1 MELPAF
7 DYTLYEENCGHEWR
21 NWLRSFEWYLK
32 ANRVENDD
40 DKFVKLMHLAG
51 RKVQEVYE
59 TLPTPPAV
67 IQIARGP
74 LATGLVPHLT
84 EYELALTKL
93 NDFFEPKKNTTYERH
108 MFRLIKQEKGER
120 VGIFAMRLRT
130 QAEKCDF
137 GNTLD
142 DNIKDQIIEKCV
154 STKLRRELLKL
165 GDNVKMEQVMKA
177 AKIFE
182 AIEETSKTF
191 DPDSALPRFSA
202 ENVNKIDSKGVFKRN
217 FSTKDKQIECTRCGF
232 NGHRSFDDKCPA
244 KGKTYNKCGGRDHF
258 SRKCRTKKR
267 ARDFGF
273 KTPSE
278 SETKTEVKRETNE
291 HVAKKPKLEEQ
302 ETVKMLEFHEPND
315 NDRYLFCIDSETLDR
330 NAESETAKPV
340 DSNEPDDESEY
351 ILCVNNGTSNTIIVK
366 IGGVKLEVVID
377 SGSKFNIIDS
387 KTWEFLKANNIVVF
401 YQSKD
406 VTHSFKSYGGHPL
419 TTLGTF
425 KALIETK
432 FNSCVA
438 EFIVVKDYGKVLI
451 GYQTGKYNSCIAE
464 IILVTKFKN
473 KA

>member
-1 MELPAF
+1 
-7 DYTLYEENCGHEWR
+7 
-21 NWLRSFEWYLK
+21 
-32 ANRVENDD
+32 
-40 DKFVKLMHLAG
+40 
-51 RKVQEVYE
+51 
-59 TLPTPPAV
+59 
-67 IQIARGP
+67 
-74 LATGLVPHLT
+74 
-84 EYELALTKL
+84 
-93 NDFFEPKKNTTYERH
+93 
-108 MFRLIKQEKGER
+108 
-120 VGIFAMRLRT
+120 
-130 QAEKCDF
+130 
-137 GNTLD
+137 
-142 DNIKDQIIEKCV
+142 
-154 STKLRRELLKL
+154 
-165 GDNVKMEQVMKA
+165 
-177 AKIFE
+177 
-182 AIEETSKTF
+182 
-191 DPDSALPRFSA
+191 
-202 ENVNKIDSKGVFKRN
+202 
-217 FSTKDKQIECTRCGF
+217 
-232 NGHRSFDDKCPA
+232 
-244 KGKTYNKCGGRDHF
+244 
-258 SRKCRTKKR
+258 
-267 ARDFGF
+267 
-273 KTPSE
+273 
-278 SETKTEVKRETNE
+278 
-291 HVAKKPKLEEQ
+291 
-302 ETVKMLEFHEPND
+302 MLEFHEPND